1 MSLESF
7 SRTFRTVV
15 DLLNQIQI
23 PFVLYGEDDPAT
35 HFNWYLHKPKTK
47 DSLSTKPEF
56 IQNLLL
62 LADQYL
68 DIFHEADPETRNLAT
83 AEIAR
88 LYTLIRDEVFHDD
101 YLRYLI
107 YPIIKGQD
115 IESLSDHL
123 LASQYSDLLED
134 QNPSDWF
141 FLHQFVRAFSE
152 LHVTDDLIQEF
163 VVELL
168 TKQFFREVLE
178 LGLEDR
184 LADNWWEVY
193 NPFNYFHTVVWSWL
207 TNTEYDFET
216 MKHHLSRKQYSTEQ
230 KVIGI
235 GNVVTR
241 AMQEVQSRIKQ
252 LREAGAGDVDEDDD
266 LNQDATIDSTGLT
279 TNERFFEAIV
289 FMFSLLSS
297 DDTTESAVNEAAD
310 IINHMLKQGFRFNPT
325 ELLELVEIWQGLNHK
340 QFQKESSRLFSAL
353 LSHLSSLMRSAA
365 EGEYPASLVFESYLE
380 IITLLHQDSTKF
392 VQLVML
398 FLNTPNVS
406 NFVSRVDDQL
416 WEAFYRLSVSIVSG
430 KKALEKIERLSND
443 RLSG

>member
-7 SRTFRTVV
+7 SRTFSRVV

-23 PFVLYGEDDPAT
+23 PLVLYGEDDPAT
-35 HFNWYLHKPKTK
+35 HLNWYLGNSETT
-47 DSLSTKPEF
+47 DSLSTKLEF

-62 LADQYL
+62 LADHYL

-88 LYTLIRDEVFHDD
+88 LYTLIRDEVFQDD

-107 YPIIKGQD
+107 YPIVKGQD

-141 FLHQFVRAFSE
+141 FLHQFVRAFFE

-178 LGLEDR
+178 LGLEDS

-216 MKHHLSRKQYSTEQ
+216 MQHHLSRNQYSTEQ

-266 LNQDATIDSTGLT
+266 LNHVVTIDSTELT
-279 TNERFFEAIV
+279 TSERFFEAIV

-310 IINHMLKQGFRFNPT
+310 IINHMLK
-325 ELLELVEIWQGLNHK
+325 
-340 QFQKESSRLFSAL
+340 
-353 LSHLSSLMRSAA
+353 
-365 EGEYPASLVFESYLE
+365 
-380 IITLLHQDSTKF
+380 
-392 VQLVML
+392 
-398 FLNTPNVS
+398 
-406 NFVSRVDDQL
+406 
-416 WEAFYRLSVSIVSG
+416 
-430 KKALEKIERLSND
+430 
-443 RLSG
+443 